1 MICSRF
7 HVSFKRYDLHRTVY
21 MIFLLPGQMDDPLV
35 GTAAE
40 VEFRVAEFG
49 NERTVDEGV
58 DVWEDLSHALVCEDF
73 LVCESGVAPDVLA
86 GLFLDAAGKFGEG
99 LDLVERVAAG
109 ERDVGELIGLDH
121 LQKFLDCHFPATHE
135 IP

>member
-35 GTAAE
+35 GTATE
-40 VEFRVAEFG
+40 VEFRVAEFCHEWTIDKRID
-49 NERTVDEGV
+49 ERK
-58 DVWEDLSHALVCEDF
+58 DLSHALVCKDL

-86 GLFLDAAGKFGEG
+86 GIFLDAAGKFGEG

-109 ERDVGELIGLDH
+109 KCDVGEFIRLYH
-121 LQKFLDCHFPATHE
+121 LQQFLDGHFPAAHE